1 MQNEKLAR
9 QRLRLLVLLTIFGI
23 MALLFVWNFQVA
35 VVRGKSMEPTFHENE
50 RLLVTRAYRIF
61 GDIQLGDVVVFQRS
75 GDLLIKRV
83 VALPGETI
91 PPEYSPV
98 RPVLLTAEGR
108 VPPGY
113 LYVVGDNLAQ
123 SEDSRYFGPIALNWV
138 IGKVVNNREKE

>member
-1 MQNEKLAR
+1 MQNEKLVR

-23 MALLFVWNFQVA
+23 IALLFVWNFQVA

-50 RLLVTRAYRIF
+50 RLLITRAYWLF
-61 GDIQLGDVVVFQRS
+61 GEIQRGDVVVLQKS

-91 PPEYSPV
+91 PPEYLPV
-98 RPVLLTAEGR
+98 RPVLLTADGR

-113 LYVVGDNLAQ
+113 LYVVGDNLPQ
-123 SEDSRYFGPIALNWV
+123 SEDSRYFGPVALNWV